1 MLRSMTAFGRA
12 VGSAGGKNF
21 VCEIKSVNNRYL
33 DCSVKLPR
41 AYGFLEEKI
50 IGFIR
55 GSGISRGKI
64 EVYIGIEVTESL
76 GAAIEPDYSY
86 AEAYISAL
94 KGLRDRFGLSDD
106 ISTMSVAQNRDLFIV
121 KKPEED
127 TEKDWEDLL
136 PVLSEAFCRY
146 NASREKEGAHLRED
160 LLTKKE
166 NLKTLTA
173 RISALSEKNIASYRE
188 KLEARLRQTLD
199 GLDIQFDANRILTEC
214 ALFADKIAVDE
225 ELVRLA
231 SHFSAFD
238 EAMDSSQPVGRR
250 LDFLL
255 QEMNREVNTVGS
267 KSNDAEIAELVVEAK
282 CELEKIRE
290 QIQNLE

>member
-136 PVLSEAFCRY
+136 PVFRRLFAAIMLPERRRGHISERIFLLKRKIFKSLRRRY
-146 NASREKEGAHLRED
+146 LCFPKGIL
-160 LLTKKE
+160 LLT
-166 NLKTLTA
+166 A
-173 RISALSEKNIASYRE
+173 
-188 KLEARLRQTLD
+188 
-199 GLDIQFDANRILTEC
+199 
-214 ALFADKIAVDE
+214 
-225 ELVRLA
+225 
-231 SHFSAFD
+231 
-238 EAMDSSQPVGRR
+238 
-250 LDFLL
+250 
-255 QEMNREVNTVGS
+255 
-267 KSNDAEIAELVVEAK
+267 KSLNHV
-282 CELEKIRE
+282 
-290 QIQNLE
+290 

>member
-160 LLTKKE
+160 LLIKKE
-166 NLKTLTA
+166 NLQELTA
-173 RISALSEKNIASYRE
+173 QISVLSERNIASYRE
-188 KLEARLRQTLD
+188 KLESRLRQTLD

-231 SHFSAFD
+231 SHFIAFD
-238 EAMDSSQPVGRR
+238 EAMNSSQPVGRR

-267 KSNDAEIAELVVEAK
+267 KSNDAEIAGLVVEAK

>member
-12 VGSAGGKNF
+12 VGSAGKNF

-160 LLTKKE
+160 LLIKKE
-166 NLKTLTA
+166 NLQELTA
-173 RISALSEKNIASYRE
+173 QISVLSERNIASYRE
-188 KLEARLRQTLD
+188 KLESRLRQTLD

-231 SHFSAFD
+231 SHFIAFD
-238 EAMDSSQPVGRR
+238 EAMNSSQPVGRR

-267 KSNDAEIAELVVEAK
+267 KSNDAEIAGLVVEAK

>member
-12 VGSAGGKNF
+12 VGFAGGKISY
-21 VCEIKSVNNRYL
+21 VRSNRL
-33 DCSVKLPR
+33 ITGIWICSVKLPR

-160 LLTKKE
+160 LLIKKE
-166 NLKTLTA
+166 NLQELTA
-173 RISALSEKNIASYRE
+173 QISVLSERNIASYRE
-188 KLEARLRQTLD
+188 KLESRLRQTLD

-231 SHFSAFD
+231 SHFIAFD
-238 EAMDSSQPVGRR
+238 EAMNSSQPVGRR

-267 KSNDAEIAELVVEAK
+267 KSNDAEIAGLVVEAK